1 MKRILTAAPI
11 ALICLFLLPF
21 LALQSARGWDVLGY
35 VVLFFFILY
44 PALFIFLGILAGTN
58 PKLLWWLP
66 VGACVLMPPLFW
78 LASGDMTPE
87 LYAYAPLYL
96 ALAFV
101 AALPTALIRHYLL
114 FKKKRD
120 LSPSAHEKN

>member
-1 MKRILTAAPI
+1 MKRILTAIPI
-11 ALICLFLLPF
+11 TLICLLILPYV
-21 LALQSARGWDVLGY
+21 ALQSARGWDALGY

-44 PALFIFLGILAGTN
+44 PALFIFLGILAGTD

-66 VGACVLMPPLFW
+66 VGSAVLMPPLFW
-78 LASGDMTPE
+78 LASGGVSFEM
-87 LYAYAPLYL
+87 YAYAPLYL

-120 LSPSAHEKN
+120 LPLSAHEKN